1 MAEKTAV
8 IMSVTYNGKTQYL
21 KFDLPCIDA
30 KGYQYGGKTIEKEIE
45 L

>member
-8 IMSVTYNGKTQYL
+8 IMSVTYNGKTQSL
-21 KFDLPCIDA
+21 KFDLPGIDA